1 MSADP
6 QTLGAAQGQQRT
18 PLLTQAQW
26 IRWVVKPIIF
36 VASLVP
42 ITLLVWDGVANN
54 LGANPV
60 ETIRLYTGDWTL
72 RFLLITLA
80 VTPLRRITGW
90 NAMLR
95 LRRMLGLFAFFY
107 ACLHFVSYIW
117 LDQFFALDAIIE
129 DILDRP
135 YITVGVASFLLLI
148 PLAVTSTNGMVRRLG
163 AKRWQRLHRLVYII
177 GIGGVIHFLWLVKSD
192 ISEPVIYGTVLTLLL
207 GYRAIWALRGSAR
220 GKAGRR

>member
-6 QTLGAAQGQQRT
+6 QTLAAAQGQQST
-18 PLLTQAQW
+18 PFLTQAQW
-26 IRWVVKPIIF
+26 IRWVTKPIIF

-42 ITLLVWDGVANN
+42 FALLVWDGVANN

-60 ETIRLYTGDWTL
+60 EAIRLYTGDWTL

-129 DILDRP
+129 DVLDRP

-163 AKRWQRLHRLVYII
+163 AKRWQGLHRLVYVI

-192 ISEPVIYGTVLTLLL
+192 ISQPVIYGAVLALLL
-207 GYRAIWALRGSAR
+207 GYRVIWALRASAR
-220 GKAGRR
+220 GKAARR

>member
-6 QTLGAAQGQQRT
+6 QTLAAAQGQQST
-18 PLLTQAQW
+18 PFLTQAQW
-26 IRWVVKPIIF
+26 IRWVTKPIIF

-42 ITLLVWDGVANN
+42 FALLVWDGVANN

-60 ETIRLYTGDWTL
+60 EAIRLYTGDWTL

-129 DILDRP
+129 DVLDRP

-192 ISEPVIYGTVLTLLL
+192 ISQPVIYGAVLALLL
-207 GYRAIWALRGSAR
+207 GYRVIWALRASAR
-220 GKAGRR
+220 GKTARR